1 MKQKSFFN
9 LTMLAVIAVA
19 WLCPQWANA
28 QFSGSGSGTQNDPY
42 LIFNPIQ
49 LNEVRNYLDN
59 SNVWFKMMYDID
71 LEEWLA
77 DNNPIQGWQPI
88 GNASSYFKGHFLG
101 MGHKI
106 SGFFINRSSTEC
118 VGFFGCTDG
127 AVISN
132 LTIDG
137 ESVKGYGYVA
147 GLVGYAIGT
156 TLTNCHAMIDVKGSS
171 SYTGGLIGYEN
182 GGSCSSSTFTG
193 TVAGTSYVGGF
204 VGYTVSATLSD
215 CVVSA
220 TVTATATNSYSSL
233 FIGYAKGATVTRL
246 KGSGQVTGKSYVGGV
261 MGYNSSVASTIT
273 NSSIDGTVKGTSNVA
288 GFVGYSGTAL
298 SISNS
303 NFVGEVTGT
312 SNNVGGLVGYSYNAH
327 LNINDSY
334 VIADVTGKA
343 GTGGLVGN
351 KVGMTFNTAL
361 SEEFTLSYRYSNNS
375 YSVGNTSAWS
385 GYSIVYKESGS
396 YTNSGT
402 TYNYRYT
409 VLPKNNVR
417 FSNSGSSYSVG
428 STSAFSGYTI
438 VYSSRTSDSSG
449 SYYYY
454 YIVVPSDF
462 VRFSS
467 GSNYYTVGNSTAFSG
482 YTIVNTGRTSVTSS
496 SSSYYYYYIVVPSS
510 DIFSNNAINNDYFN
524 GIVSGTSQVGGLIG
538 VTDANTIKYNYCY
551 GNITG
556 TDKVGGLIGQL
567 SSGTT
572 TQGLTCYSLLESNVA
587 VVETVNATQS
597 NVGRIYG
604 SLGNNNVTIG
614 TNGTATENKGLATA
628 KVTLNGL
635 QQELPDNLQ
644 HGTNVGNATL
654 KLRATYQGIGW
665 DFSKWQILETESY
678 PYKQGQCAPPV
689 IGDLISG
696 ATVVSGKSANGG
708 TVYLTIGDQQYS
720 AETNANVWSITVPP
734 LQAGDLVKAYAISN
748 ELEHSYYTKQTVRF
762 KGKGTKAE
770 PYEIYTAND
779 LSNINSYSY
788 YKLMNDIDLTEWILT
803 NSPSKGWVPIGLS
816 GGGSMRQL
824 DGDGHKVT
832 GLWSNTTTDFYG
844 LIANTQEATICN
856 LNVFTPN
863 SKTLKGGNNTGA
875 VVGKAV
881 NTIFSNVTVNGSVQG
896 TNYVGGIAGYCA
908 GNTYENCRVTGNV
921 TGQNYVG
928 GISSGYG
935 NGSTMEDVVFD
946 GTVTGNDYVGGLAAK
961 STGSITASHADATVT
976 GNNYVGGLVGQSSSA
991 ISECYSTGTVSATNN
1006 TACYAGGIT
1015 GINNGAIT
1023 DCYSSADVNSGVV
1036 DGSVVNNQLQQYAGG
1051 IAGYSYGSITRCFAS
1066 GNLFAVKFGAG
1077 IVGYND
1083 GANATTS
1090 NCFAINDRINVSNET
1105 GIALRVIGGIKNNAP
1120 TPESNN
1126 YALKTMVVSVNNVT
1140 QTIYDDLL
1148 HGISRTL
1155 NVLKQGVTY
1164 IDNGWDMENTWDIDE
1179 GMGFPFLR
1187 ASAATNTPIAT
1198 ALNIEDEVTIF
1209 KGDSYPIEVS
1219 ILPNTASTNLRWT
1232 SSDPTVVSVN
1242 DQGVIFGL
1250 QAGRETITA
1259 ATLDGSGLTATCE
1272 VTVKEHAVPATGIT
1286 LNREA
1291 VTMTIGQAVTL
1302 EATVLPENADNHDVV
1317 WNSIDATVA
1326 TVNSH
1331 GVVTAMKTGTTQII
1345 ATTSDGT
1352 NLSATCDV
1360 TVIDAAGNSLDA
1372 DPINAHN
1379 ADEFEFAVRMNNEA
1393 TITALQ
1399 CDIFLPE
1406 DITIAMEDGEYLI
1419 DLVDARKASNHV
1431 VSTNDLPNGAIRMFI
1446 TSATSKPFKGNEG
1459 DLFILSLVVDKNAVG
1474 GDYSLDFRNVIL
1486 SDTEAQTFYAPDLNV
1501 PVTIQDFIKGDVNI
1515 DGTVNVSDYVATAN
1529 YILELNPQPFI
1540 FAAADIDENGTIN
1553 VSDLVG
1559 VANIALNF
1567 MGAPAI
1573 YHAPTLGV
1581 ADGLLTLTANSIET
1595 MFGHYEV
1602 TLDLNNSNAITAFQM
1617 DVNLPAGMRLTGA
1630 SLTNRASSSHS
1641 LEMTTLTSGAYRLLG
1656 ASMTSMPFIGS
1667 EGALLTL
1674 EIEGAADGVA
1684 IIDGISLAEPNTTLH
1699 ELDALM
1705 LSFDNSSVYELYSDV
1720 RIYTQDG
1727 MVIVESPVATKVQF
1741 VLPNGMGMVCDVK
1754 VGRNVYSTGFKGIVM
1769 VKVGD
1774 QVRKFKL

>member
-1 MKQKSFFN
+1 MQKMRQKW
-9 LTMLAVIAVA
+9 LVTMAIVMVA
-19 WLCPQWANA
+19 FLCPQWTRA
-28 QFSGSGSGTQNDPY
+28 QFSGSGSGTENDPY

-77 DNNPIQGWQPI
+77 DNNPTQGWQPI
-88 GNASSYFKGHFLG
+88 GNSTSKFKGHFLG

-106 SGFFINRSSTEC
+106 SGFFINRSSTDY
-118 VGFFGCTDG
+118 VGFFGYTNG
-127 AVISN
+127 AEISN
-132 LTIDG
+132 LTIEG
-137 ESVKGYGYVA
+137 ESVKGYSYVA
-147 GLVGYAIGT
+147 GLVGCASGT
-156 TLTNCHAMIDVKGSS
+156 SITNCHAIIDITGSAQNI
-171 SYTGGLIGYEN
+171 GGLIGYKDS
-182 GGSCSSSTFTG
+182 GSCLSSSFSG
-193 TVAGTSYVGGF
+193 TVAGSSYVGGF
-204 VGYTVSATLSD
+204 IGRAISATLTD
-215 CVVSA
+215 CSVSA
-220 TVTATATNSYSSL
+220 TVNATNSSSYSSL
-233 FIGYAKGATVTRL
+233 FIGYANGTTVTRL
-246 KGSGQVTGKSYVGGV
+246 NGNGQVTGKSYVGGV
-261 MGYNSSVASTIT
+261 MGYNIANTSTIT
-273 NSSIDGTVKGTSNVA
+273 SSSIEGNVNGTSNVA
-288 GFVGYSGTAL
+288 GFVGYSGTPL
-298 SISNS
+298 SISTS

-312 SNNVGGLVGYSYNAH
+312 DDKVGGLVGYSYNTN
-327 LNINDSY
+327 LTINDSY
-334 VIADVTGKA
+334 VIADVAGKA

-351 KVGMTFNTAL
+351 KEGFSSSITTP
-361 SEEFTLSYRYSNNS
+361 YRYSNS
-375 YSVGNTSAWS
+375 GYGVGN
-385 GYSIVYKESGS
+385 
-396 YTNSGT
+396 
-402 TYNYRYT
+402 
-409 VLPKNNVR
+409 
-417 FSNSGSSYSVG
+417 
-428 STSAFSGYTI
+428 TSAFSGYTI
-438 VYSSRTSDSSG
+438 VYSEYSYSKDYNG
-449 SYYYY
+449 YYYRY
-454 YIVVPSDF
+454 TVAPTNN
-462 VRFSS
+462 VRFSAS
-467 GSNYYTVGNSTAFSG
+467 SYNVGNTTAFSG
-482 YTIVNTGRTSVTSS
+482 YTVLYKGRTSETST
-496 SSSYYYYYIVVPSS
+496 SSSYYYYYLVIPAS
-510 DIFSNNAINNDYFN
+510 DMNNYNGINNNYFN
-524 GIVSGTSQVGGLIG
+524 GTVSGTSQVGGLIG
-538 VTDANTIKYNYCY
+538 VTNSNLIRFNYCY
-551 GNITG
+551 GSITG
-556 TDKVGGLIGQL
+556 TDNVGGMVGKI
-567 SSGTT
+567 SG
-572 TQGLTCYSLLESNVA
+572 GLMESNVA

-604 SLGNNNVTIG
+604 LHVNNSATIG

-628 KVTLNGL
+628 RVTLNGL

-696 ATVVSGKSANGG
+696 STIVSGKSANGG
-708 TVYLTIGDQQYS
+708 TVYLTIGDKQYS
-720 AETNANVWSITVPP
+720 AETNANVWSITVDP
-734 LQAGDLVKAYAISN
+734 LQAGDLVKAYAISD

-788 YKLMNDIDLTEWILT
+788 YKLMNDIDLTEWIQANNPT
-803 NSPSKGWVPIGLS
+803 KGWIPVGLS

-824 DGDGHKVT
+824 DGDGYKIT

-856 LNVFTPN
+856 LNVFTAN
-863 SKTLKGGNNTGA
+863 GKTLKGGNNTGA

-881 NTIFSNVTVNGSVQG
+881 NTLFSNVTVNGNVQG
-896 TNYVGGIAGYCA
+896 TDYVGGIAGYCA
-908 GNTYENCRVTGNV
+908 SNTYNNCRVTGTV
-921 TGQNYVG
+921 TGHDYVG

-961 STGSITASHADATVT
+961 STGSITASHTEAIVT
-976 GNNYVGGLVGQSSSA
+976 GNNYVGGLVGQSASA
-991 ISECYSTGTVSATNN
+991 ISECYSTGSVSATNN

-1015 GINNGAIT
+1015 GVNNGSIT

-1051 IAGYSYGSITRCFAS
+1051 IAGYNYGSITRCFAS

-1090 NCFAINDRINVSNET
+1090 NCFAINDRIDVSNET

-1140 QTIYDDLL
+1140 QNIYDDLL

-1155 NVLKQGVTY
+1155 NVLKQGATY
-1164 IDNGWDMENTWDIDE
+1164 TANGWDLENVWDIDE

-1198 ALNIEDEVTIF
+1198 ALNIEEEVTIF

-1232 SSDPTVVSVN
+1232 SSDPTIVSVN
-1242 DQGVIFGL
+1242 DQGVVFGL

-1259 ATLDGSGLTATCE
+1259 ATLDGSGLTATCI

-1291 VTMTIGQAVTL
+1291 VTMTIGQTVPL
-1302 EATVLPENADNHDVV
+1302 QATITPENADNQNVV

-1326 TVNSH
+1326 TVNSN
-1331 GVVTAMKTGTTQII
+1331 GIVTAMRTGSTQII
-1345 ATTSDGT
+1345 ATTADGT

-1360 TVIDAAGNSLDA
+1360 TVIDAAGNYLDA

-1379 ADEFEFAVRMNNEA
+1379 ADEFEFAVRLNNEA
-1393 TITALQ
+1393 SITALQ
-1399 CDIFLPE
+1399 CDIYLPE
-1406 DITIAMEDGEYLI
+1406 GITIATEEGDYLI
-1419 DLVDARKASNHV
+1419 DLVTARMGTNHV
-1431 VSTNDLPNGAIRMFI
+1431 VSTNVLPNGSIRMFI

-1459 DLFILSLVVDKNAVG
+1459 DLFILNLIVDKNAVG
-1474 GDYSLDFRNVIL
+1474 GNYSLDFRNVIL
-1486 SDTEAQTFYAPDLNV
+1486 SDVNAQTYYAPDLNV
-1501 PVTIQDFIKGDVNI
+1501 PVTIKDFIKGDVNI

-1540 FAAADIDENGTIN
+1540 FAAADIDENLTIN

-1567 MGAPAI
+1567 LGAPVI
-1573 YHAPTLGV
+1573 NYAP
-1581 ADGLLTLTANSIET
+1581 AQDYDGLGRMALAANCSNIAP
-1595 MFGHYEV
+1595 GRYVV
-1602 TLDLNNSNAITAFQM
+1602 TLDLNNRSAITAFQM
-1617 DVNLPAGMRLTGA
+1617 DINLPTGMKLVNA
-1630 SLTNRASSSHS
+1630 NLSNRASSSHT
-1641 LEMTTLTSGAYRLLG
+1641 LEMAELANGTYRLLG
-1656 ASMTSMPFIGS
+1656 SSMMSKAFAGN

-1674 EIEGAADGVA
+1674 EIEGAATGNAV
-1684 IIDGISLAEPNTTLH
+1684 IDGIMLAEPNATLH
-1699 ELDALM
+1699 EHDAMM
-1705 LSFDNSSVYELYSDV
+1705 LTFDASGVSEMCSDV
-1720 RIYTQDG
+1720 RIYTENG
-1727 MVIVESPVATKVQF
+1727 MVVVESPVANKVQF
-1741 VLPNGMGMVCDVK
+1741 ILPNGMSIERDVK
-1754 VGRNVYSTGFKGIVM
+1754 AGRNVYNTGLNGVVI
-1769 VKVGD
+1769 VKVSD
-1774 QVRKFKL
+1774 QVKKFKL

>member
-1 MKQKSFFN
+1 MV
-9 LTMLAVIAVA
+9 TMAVAIVA
-19 WLCPQWANA
+19 WLCPQWAQA
-28 QFSGSGSGTQNDPY
+28 QFSGSGSGTENDPY

-77 DNNPIQGWQPI
+77 DNNPTQGWQPI
-88 GNASSYFKGHFLG
+88 GNSTSKFKGHFLG

-106 SGFFINRSSTEC
+106 SGFFINRSSTDY
-118 VGFFGCTDG
+118 VGFFGYTDG
-127 AVISN
+127 ATISDLIIEGELVKGNSYVSGLAGFSSGSTISN
-132 LTIDG
+132 CRA
-137 ESVKGYGYVA
+137 V
-147 GLVGYAIGT
+147 
-156 TLTNCHAMIDVKGSS
+156 IDVTGNNQKI
-171 SYTGGLIGYEN
+171 GGLIGCES
-182 GGSCSSSTFTG
+182 GGSCSSSSFSGNVTG
-193 TVAGTSYVGGF
+193 SSYVGGF
-204 VGYTVSATLSD
+204 VGETANATLTD
-215 CVVSA
+215 CSVSA
-220 TVTATATNSYSSL
+220 TVNASGNYSSL
-233 FIGYAKGATVTRL
+233 FIGYGNGTTISGL
-246 KGSGQVTGKSYVGGV
+246 KSNGQVAGKAYVGGL
-261 MGYNSSVASTIT
+261 MGYNITNASTIT
-273 NSSIDGTVKGTSNVA
+273 CSSVEGTVTGTTNVA
-288 GFVGYSGTAL
+288 GFVGYSGAAL
-298 SISNS
+298 SIASS
-303 NFVGEVTGT
+303 KYVGEVAGTGDK
-312 SNNVGGLVGYSYNAH
+312 VGGLVGYSYNAN

-334 VIADVTGKA
+334 AIADVIGKA

-351 KVGMTFNTAL
+351 QSGNVISRNIPTSSF
-361 SEEFTLSYRYSNNS
+361 RYSDTYLHPGDT
-375 YSVGNTSAWS
+375 YSSGNTVVYVEYSS
-385 GYSIVYKESGS
+385 NGYNGYD
-396 YTNSGT
+396 
-402 TYNYRYT
+402 YRYT
-409 VLPKNNVR
+409 VVPTNNVM
-417 FSNSGSSYSVG
+417 FSNSSS
-428 STSAFSGYTI
+428 
-438 VYSSRTSDSSG
+438 VYE
-449 SYYYY
+449 
-454 YIVVPSDF
+454 
-462 VRFSS
+462 
-467 GSNYYTVGNSTAFSG
+467 VGNSTAFSG
-482 YTIVNTGRTSVTSS
+482 YTILKRQRTSNTSGY
-496 SSSYYYYYIVVPSS
+496 YYYYYIVVPTSEL
-510 DIFSNNAINNDYFN
+510 INNINNNYFN
-524 GIVSGTSQVGGLIG
+524 GTVSGTSQVGGLIG
-538 VTDANTIKYNYCY
+538 VTDANSMRYNYCY
-551 GNITG
+551 GSITG
-556 TDKVGGLIGQL
+556 NENVGGVVGKLSATQL
-567 SSGTT
+567 NDYI
-572 TQGLTCYSLLESNVA
+572 LNFDLESNVA

-604 SLGNNNVTIG
+604 SQAAGTIG
-614 TNGTATENKGLATA
+614 ECGTAAENKGLATA

-635 QQELPDNLQ
+635 QQELPDNQQ

-696 ATVVSGKSANGG
+696 STVVSGKSANGG
-708 TVYLTIGDQQYS
+708 TVYLTIGDRQYS
-720 AETNANVWSITVPP
+720 AVTNANVWSITVDP
-734 LQAGDLVKAYAISN
+734 LQAGDLVKAYAISD
-748 ELEHSYYTKQTVRF
+748 ELEHSYFTKQTVRF

-788 YKLMNDIDLTEWILT
+788 YKLMNDIDLTEWIQSNNPT
-803 NSPSKGWVPIGLS
+803 KGWVPVGLS

-856 LNVFTPN
+856 LSVFTA
-863 SKTLKGGNNTGA
+863 SGKSLKGGNNTGA

-881 NTIFSNVTVNGSVQG
+881 NTVFSNVTVNGSVQG
-896 TNYVGGIAGYCA
+896 VDYVGGIAGYCA
-908 GNTYENCRVTGNV
+908 NNTYNNCRVTGTV
-921 TGQNYVG
+921 TGHDYVG

-935 NGSTMEDVVFD
+935 NGSAMEDVVFD

-961 STGSITASHADATVT
+961 STGSITASHTEATVT
-976 GNNYVGGLVGQSSSA
+976 GNNYVGGLVGQSASA

-1015 GINNGAIT
+1015 GVNNGSIT
-1023 DCYSSADVNSGVV
+1023 DCYSSSDVSSGVV

-1090 NCFAINDRINVSNET
+1090 NCFAINDRIDVSNET

-1120 TPESNN
+1120 TPEANN

-1148 HGISRTL
+1148 HGASRTL
-1155 NVLKQGVTY
+1155 NVLKQGATY
-1164 IDNGWDMENTWDIDE
+1164 SDNGWDLENVWDIDE

-1198 ALNIEDEVTIF
+1198 ALNIEEEVTIF

-1232 SSDPTVVSVN
+1232 SSDPTIVSVN
-1242 DQGVIFGL
+1242 DQGVVFGL

-1259 ATLDGSGLTATCE
+1259 ATLDGSGLTATCI

-1291 VTMTIGQAVTL
+1291 VTMTIGQTVPL
-1302 EATVLPENADNHDVV
+1302 QATITPENADNQNVV

-1326 TVNSH
+1326 TVNSN
-1331 GVVTAMKTGTTQII
+1331 GIVTAMRTGSTQII
-1345 ATTSDGT
+1345 ATTADGT

-1360 TVIDAAGNSLDA
+1360 TVIDAAGNYLGA

-1379 ADEFEFAVRMNNEA
+1379 ADVFEFAVRLNNEA
-1393 TITALQ
+1393 SITALQ
-1399 CDIFLPE
+1399 CDIYLPE
-1406 DITIAMEDGEYLI
+1406 GITIATEDGDYLI
-1419 DLVDARKASNHV
+1419 DLVTARMGSNHV
-1431 VSTNDLPNGAIRMFI
+1431 VSTNVLPNGAIRMFI
-1446 TSATSKPFKGNEG
+1446 TSPTSKPFKGSEG
-1459 DLFILSLVVDKNAVG
+1459 DLFILNLIVDRNAVG
-1474 GDYSLDFRNVIL
+1474 GEYSLDLRNVIL
-1486 SDTEAQTFYAPDLNV
+1486 SDVNAQTYYAPDLNI

-1529 YILELNPQPFI
+1529 YILELNPQPFV
-1540 FAAADIDENGTIN
+1540 FAAADIDENETIN

-1567 MGAPAI
+1567 LGAPI
-1573 YHAPTLGV
+1573 HYAPATSY
-1581 ADGLLTLTANSIET
+1581 DGLGMMAFAANCNSNAP
-1595 MFGHYEV
+1595 GRYLV

-1617 DVNLPAGMRLTGA
+1617 DVTLPMGMKLLNANL
-1630 SLTNRASSSHS
+1630 SDRATSSHS
-1641 LEMTTLTSGAYRLLG
+1641 LEMAELSNGTYRLLG
-1656 ASMTSMPFIGS
+1656 SSMMSKAFAGN

-1674 EIEGAADGVA
+1674 EIEGTAMGNAV
-1684 IIDGISLAEPNTTLH
+1684 IDGIMLAEPNTTLH
-1699 ELDALM
+1699 KHDAIM
-1705 LSFDNSSVYELYSDV
+1705 LSFDASGVNEMNSDV
-1720 RIYTQDG
+1720 RIYTQNG
-1727 MVIVESPVATKVQF
+1727 MVIVESPVADKVQF
-1741 VLPNGMGMVCDVK
+1741 ILPNGMNALRDVK
-1754 VGRNVYSTGFKGIVM
+1754 PGRNVYSTGLSGIVI

-1774 QVRKFKL
+1774 QVKKFRL